1 MFGGVKNTSN
11 NNNKLQV
18 SEEEK
23 NKLKQIK
30 NREIPF

>member
-1 MFGGVKNTSN
+1 MFGGVKNTS

>member
-1 MFGGVKNTSN
+1 MFGGVKKTS